1 MREERRVKAGEGGRK
16 REGQGSGKRGEGGR
30 RDTEGERERCDRLG
44 GGRGEDLLAAV
55 KQERKRV

>member
-1 MREERRVKAGEGGRK
+1 MKAGEGGRK
-16 REGQGSGKRGEGGR
+16 KRGRVQERGGGGR
-30 RDTEGERERCDRLG
+30 GEEGIRRERERGGDRLG